1 MTCESGVLPEATPAA
16 PPTVRVLA
24 IADTDSYL
32 KWSAAT
38 LDALPRSWQSA
49 QLLIENPV
57 MPSAAQIQAASKRKV
72 EVLSHAAVIRRI
84 RRERPDLILLAC
96 TGPVVTTL
104 TAQRVFWGRARPV
117 LVTGLPG
124 ISVPATRR
132 AVIARA
138 ACDLF
143 LLHSKREV
151 AEFAEIGAR
160 YAPRLRFGLAALP
173 FLPPRTLNGTAA
185 AQLGNQLVFAAQ
197 AKVPVARADREHIVL
212 ALADAGSSV
221 IKLRAWSEEQ
231 QTHRETWSYPEIME
245 DLVARRRLS
254 VGTVGFIGG
263 SMHEALHTARGFATI
278 SSTAALEA
286 MAMDRPTLIISDF
299 GVSAEMINL
308 VFEGSGC
315 LGTLDDLRHGRLCHP
330 APEWL
335 EANYFHRAEDNDWL
349 ARLREL
355 LAARAAGQ
363 LPGRPRSTASLRGRI
378 RRRLRLTIP
387 AGIWRRFRPLHA
399 LLLNRPRRS
408 WQSLS
413 QSPAEVDA
421 RRPGH
426 RAHGPLHD
434 HPTEPALTVLPGAPP
449 DANQQRQSASRPVP
463 SDQDH

>member
-1 MTCESGVLPEATPAA
+1 MTYEPAVLAEALPA
-16 PPTVRVLA
+16 VRVLA

-32 KWSAAT
+32 KWSSAT

-49 QLLIENPV
+49 QLLIKNPV
-57 MPSAAQIQAASKRKV
+57 MPSMAQIQGASQRRV

-96 TGPVVTTL
+96 TGPVVAAL
-104 TAQRVFWGRARPV
+104 TAQRVFWCRSRPV

-132 AVIARA
+132 AVTARA

-151 AEFAEIGAR
+151 AEFTEIGAR
-160 YAPRLRFGLAALP
+160 YAPQITFGLAAMP
-173 FLPPRTLNGTAA
+173 FLPPRTSKTAA
-185 AQLGNQLVFAAQ
+185 ASRLGRHLVFAAQ
-197 AKVPVARADREHIVL
+197 AKVPDARADREHILL
-212 ALADAGSSV
+212 ALADAGSAV

-231 QTHRETWSYPEIME
+231 QTHRETWSYLEIME
-245 DLVARRRLS
+245 DLVARRRIS
-254 VGTVGFIGG
+254 AGAVGFVGG
-263 SMHEALHTARGFATI
+263 SMHEVLHAARGFATV

-299 GVSAEMINL
+299 GVSVEMINL

-335 EANYFHRAEDNDWL
+335 EANYFHRAEDNDWV
-349 ARLREL
+349 ARLGEL
-355 LAARAAGQ
+355 LATRAAGR
-363 LPGRPRSTASLRGRI
+363 LPGRPRSTASLRLRV

-387 AGIWRRFRPLHA
+387 NSLWRRLRPVYL
-399 LLLNRPRRS
+399 LLLNR
-408 WQSLS
+408 
-413 QSPAEVDA
+413 
-421 RRPGH
+421 
-426 RAHGPLHD
+426 
-434 HPTEPALTVLPGAPP
+434 
-449 DANQQRQSASRPVP
+449 SR
-463 SDQDH
+463 